1 MMRASRIAWFLRL
14 AVLSGLLGGTLL
26 LLYWNRIGDP
36 RFYRFLETDAGRWMA
51 GTFRWYGAEAPFIPD
66 ERDESR
72 MTPEEIATLRRME
85 ERVRA
90 EQPTHEL
97 LFTDGQA
104 LQGRVIEERP
114 QEVVFVRTYG
124 DSAEVTAVIPRR
136 RLESI
141 RRLEPPAPSISYRDV
156 RFQMEFPDLNYYR
169 RPPYSL
175 LTDESFFRVEETVE
189 ILEVLHEQFVGIWR
203 GLMEEARPDR
213 SIQVLFFSRQDAF
226 RAYQRQHAPRMES
239 SAGFYSPRL
248 DRLVLFNQR
257 GSERVAELR
266 RQVEEEE
273 ARHRAGR
280 LAPEVEARLREWRRQ
295 TDQDIEQLAENQTRA
310 TIRHEGAHQLFYDFG
325 IHSRHGVEGEWLIEG
340 MATYCEHSPIGAA
353 DPTRLNSLRQALEE
367 GRLIGFEELVNLRDE
382 SGLLSFG
389 VEERIGLAYDQAW
402 GLVHFL
408 MQPERRNAFFGYLR
422 YLRDPGA
429 FREIRKTGPL
439 ALLCRFLEMA
449 PDELWQQWL
458 EYILQKPS

>member
-1 MMRASRIAWFLRL
+1 MRASRIGLILRL

-26 LLYWNRIGDP
+26 LLHWNRIGDP
-36 RFYRFLETDAGRWMA
+36 RFYRFLDTGTGRWMA
-51 GTFRWYGAEAPFIPD
+51 ETFRWYGPEAPFIPD
-66 ERDESR
+66 EREESR
-72 MTPEEIATLRRME
+72 MTPEERATRRRME

-97 LFTDGQA
+97 LFTDGQT
-104 LQGRVIEERP
+104 LEGRVVEERP

-124 DSAEVTAVIPRR
+124 DSAEVTAVVPRR

-141 RRLEPPAPSISYRDV
+141 RRLEQPAPVISYRDV

-175 LTDESFFRVEETVE
+175 LTDESFFRVEQTVE
-189 ILEVLHEQFVGIWR
+189 ILEVLHGQFVEVWR
-203 GLMEEARPDR
+203 GLMEDARPDR
-213 SIQVLFFSRQDAF
+213 SVQVLFFSRQDAF
-226 RAYQRQHAPRMES
+226 RAYQQEHAPRMES

-295 TDQDIEQLAENQTRA
+295 TDQDIEQLAERQTRA

-325 IHSRHGVEGEWLIEG
+325 IHSRHGAEGEWLIEG
-340 MATYCEHSPIGAA
+340 LATYCETSPMGAM
-353 DPTRLNSLRQALEE
+353 DPARHESLRRALEE
-367 GRLIGFEELVNLRDE
+367 GRLISLEDLVNRREE

-389 VEERIGLAYDQAW
+389 VEERIGLAYDQSW

-408 MQPERRNAFFGYLR
+408 MQPERRAAFFDYLR

-429 FREIRKTGPL
+429 FRDIRKTGPL
-439 ALLCRFLEMA
+439 ALLCRFLGIE
-449 PDELWQQWL
+449 PDELWPQWL
-458 EYILQKPS
+458 DYILEKPA